1 MLELLHAVLD
11 PRFALIA
18 QSARPM
24 RVVRVCGC
32 SGPPTRSNTGSSSA
46 NRSRAAAGSPA
57 SPVHR
62 ARLPRAVRV
71 FRAKE
76 PLEHRQQL
84 SKQVPGGGR
93 VARLRGPVGEVAAG
107 AQSVRVFR
115 AEDSLEH
122 RQQLG
127 VLVPGGGRVARLCGP
142 VGLTTENLRLSVI
155 G

>member
-1 MLELLHAVLD
+1 ML
-11 PRFALIA
+11 R
-18 QSARPM
+18 
-24 RVVRVCGC
+24 
-32 SGPPTRSNTGSSSA
+32 TTY
-46 NRSRAAAGSPA
+46 
-57 SPVHR
+57 
-62 ARLPRAVRV
+62 
-71 FRAKE
+71 
-76 PLEHRQQL
+76 PLKYGQQL
-84 SKQVPGGGR
+84 GEQVPGGGR
-93 VARLRGPVGEVAAG
+93 VARLRGPLGEVAAG